1 MSAKELVNAS
11 HALRRA
17 PVDPARVADL
27 KRLPTGASWVRTHI
41 LNAHPHAK
49 LTVYAIWLPILP
61 GDSRGAW
68 DAHVLDDPRVVSLWD
83 GSRLAGKWIANRSL
97 GGLGGPGN
105 IVWDAYYAFAG
116 NARWRGEPSGLLA
129 AGSDIID
136 NTNGLE
142 QHFLPLL
149 TSH

>member
-1 MSAKELVNAS
+1 M
-11 HALRRA
+11 
-17 PVDPARVADL
+17 
-27 KRLPTGASWVRTHI
+27 GASWVRTHI

-83 GSRLAGKWIANRSL
+83 GSRLAGKWFANRSPR
-97 GGLGGPGN
+97 GLGGPGN
-105 IVWDAYYAFAG
+105 IVWDAYCAFAG

-142 QHFLPLL
+142 QGFLPLL
-149 TSH
+149 VSH